1 MVYYVNY
8 FTFVKIIIEM
18 KFLLTLFLCFVGL
31 SSIAQ
36 VTISGKVTDNKNL
49 PIRGVSITIINTYD
63 GSTSDSLGNF
73 SFTTTENGLK
83 ILNATMAGYSESNS
97 KIDIVNTPIFL
108 NIALKELITE
118 LNAVTITAG
127 AFEAS
132 DKKKGTV
139 LSSLD
144 IVTTA
149 GSNGDI
155 TGALKTLPG
164 TQQVGESEGLFVR
177 GGSATESKIFIDG
190 SLVNNFFYSSLP
202 GLATRGRFNPFL
214 FKGTV
219 FSTGGYSALYG
230 QALSAAL
237 ILESAD
243 LPERTEA
250 DLNISAIGIGGG
262 IQKLAKNKKAAWGVS
277 YNYTNL
283 ALAFAVIKQKVDFFK
298 TPVYHQGDANFRI
311 KTKKGG
317 FIKYYGYASWNQTG
331 IRNSDIDSVQL
342 KNAFKIEN
350 VNTFQNISWRENLG
364 NGWKIN
370 TALSFSTNKDDIGN
384 ELLNNANQKQQFFS
398 PTGYSGKNFSLINK
412 AQYAQAKIVIE
423 KRLKGINTLRFGSD
437 YFYSKE
443 KTQYTLFD
451 GTKFNDIAK
460 DNLYAA
466 FAETDLYI
474 TKDLA
479 LKAGGR
485 LEHSEQINKWNIA
498 PRASVAYKFQDKSQL
513 SFAYGIFYQNPER
526 RYLPVLSSN
535 VGYSKATHYILQ
547 YQVAKNSRIFRT
559 EMFYKNY
566 NALYKTAVNNFGREV
581 AANNNGFGYAKGVE
595 VFWRDKTTV
604 KNLDYWISYSYLDT
618 KRNYL
623 NYPGSLT
630 PSFAASHTASFVAK
644 KFVTAWKTG
653 FNMSYNFA
661 SGRPYY
667 NLRYDNAQSKYII
680 KEEGKTINYNS
691 LSFSMN
697 YLPNIG
703 KTNKKSFIVWVLS
716 LTNVLGQEQ
725 IFNYNFSAINN
736 NKVAVIPPSKRF
748 LYIGCFLSFGI
759 DRSQDAINN
768 NL

>member
-1 MVYYVNY
+1 
-8 FTFVKIIIEM
+8 M
-18 KFLLTLFLCFVGL
+18 KFLLTLFSCFVGL
-31 SSIAQ
+31 LSIAQ
-36 VTISGKVTDNKNL
+36 VIISGKVVDNKNV
-49 PIRGVSITIINTYD
+49 PVKGANVTIVDTYD

-73 SFTTTENGLK
+73 SFSTTENGSK
-83 ILNATMAGYSESNS
+83 ILNVTMAGYSVSNA
-97 KIDIVNTPIFL
+97 KIDIVNTPILL
-108 NIALKELITE
+108 NITIKELITE

-214 FKGTV
+214 FKGTM

-250 DLNISAIGIGGG
+250 SLSLSAIGIGGG

-283 ALAFAVIKQKVDFFK
+283 SLAFAVIKQKVDFFK

-331 IRNSDIDSVQL
+331 IRNPDIDSVQL
-342 KNAFKIEN
+342 KNAFNIEN
-350 VNTFQNISWRENLG
+350 INTFQNISWRENIG
-364 NGWKIN
+364 NGWKAN

-384 ELLNNANQKQQFFS
+384 ELLNSENQKQQFFS
-398 PTGYSGKNFSLINK
+398 PSGYAGKNFSLVNK
-412 AQYAQAKIVIE
+412 DQYAQAKVVLE
-423 KRLKGINTLRFGSD
+423 KRLKGINTVRFGSD

-443 KTQYTLFD
+443 KTIYTLFD
-451 GTKFNDIAK
+451 GSKFIDVVN

-479 LKAGGR
+479 LKAGSR

-498 PRASVAYKFQDKSQL
+498 PRASVAYKFKDKSQL

-547 YQVAKNSRIFRT
+547 YQVSKNNRIFRT

-566 NALYKTAVNNFGREV
+566 NALFKTAVNNFGREV

-595 VFWRDKTTV
+595 VFWRDKTTI

-623 NYPGSLT
+623 NFPGSLT

-667 NLRYDNAQSKYII
+667 NLRYDNVQSKYII

-703 KTNKKSFIVWVLS
+703 KTNKKTFIVWVLS

-725 IFNYNFSAINN
+725 IFNYNFSSLNN

-759 DRSQDAINN
+759 DRSQEAINN

>member
-1 MVYYVNY
+1 
-8 FTFVKIIIEM
+8 M

-97 KIDIVNTPIFL
+97 KIDIVSTPIFL

-283 ALAFAVIKQKVDFFK
+283 ALAFTVIKQKVDFFK

-342 KNAFKIEN
+342 KNAFEIEN

-384 ELLNNANQKQQFFS
+384 ALLNNANQKQQFFS

-526 RYLPVLSSN
+526 RYLPVLGSN

-566 NALYKTAVNNFGREV
+566 NALYKTAVNNFGREN

-618 KRNYL
+618 KREYL

-653 FNMSYNFA
+653 FNISYNFA

-667 NLRYDNAQSKYII
+667 NFHYDNTQSKYII
-680 KEEGKTINYNS
+680 KEEGKTINYNN

-703 KTNKKSFIVWVLS
+703 KTNKKTFIVWVLS

-725 IFNYNFSAINN
+725 IYNYNFSTINN
-736 NKVAVIPPSKRF
+736 NKVAVIPPAKRF

-759 DRSQDAINN
+759 DRSQEAINN

>member
-1 MVYYVNY
+1 
-8 FTFVKIIIEM
+8 M
-18 KFLLTLFLCFVGL
+18 KYCITLFLIVATLAGN
-31 SSIAQ
+31 AQ
-36 VTISGKVTDNKNL
+36 VTIKGRLVDTKGSAIAGA
-49 PIRGVSITIINTYD
+49 SIAIDDSYD
-63 GSTSDSLGNF
+63 GSTTDSAGNY
-73 SFTTTENGLK
+73 SFTTTEIGEKNLS
-83 ILNATMAGYSESNS
+83 ATMSGYALFYI
-97 KIDIVNTPIFL
+97 KISIAKNNIVQ
-108 NIALKELITE
+108 NIVIKELITE

-144 IVTTA
+144 VVTTA
-149 GSNGDI
+149 GSQGDI

-164 TQQVGESEGLFVR
+164 TQQVGEAEGLFVR

-250 DLNISAIGIGGG
+250 NLSVSVIGLGAG
-262 IQKLAKNKKAAWGVS
+262 IQKLTKNKKAAWGVS
-277 YNYTNL
+277 YGYTNL
-283 ALAFAVIKQKVDFFK
+283 ALAFAVVKQKVDFFK
-298 TPVYHQGDANFRI
+298 TPLFHQGDANFRI
-311 KTKKGG
+311 KTKRGG
-317 FIKYYGYASWNQTG
+317 FLKYYGYVSWNETA
-331 IRNSDIDSVQL
+331 IRSADIDSNKL
-342 KNAFKIEN
+342 KNAFEIEN
-350 VNTFQNISWRENLG
+350 INTFQNISWRENIG
-364 NGWKIN
+364 KGWKIN
-370 TALSFSTNKDDIGN
+370 TALSYSTNKDDIIN
-384 ELLNNANQKQQFFS
+384 ELQNPDNAKQQFFS
-398 PTGYSGKNFSLINK
+398 PVGYAAKNFSLVSTAN
-412 AQYAQAKIVIE
+412 YAQARFVLD
-423 KRLKGINTLRFGSD
+423 KRLGGINVVRFGSD
-437 YFYSKE
+437 YFYSRE
-443 KTQYTLFD
+443 KTTYTLFN
-451 GTKFNDIAK
+451 GNKFDDIVI
-460 DNLYAA
+460 DNIYAA

-479 LKAGGR
+479 LKAGSR
-485 LEHSEQINKWNIA
+485 LEHSTIMNKWNIA
-498 PRASVAYKFQDKSQL
+498 PRASLAYKFKNNSQM

-526 RYLPVLSSN
+526 KYLPSTNSNLNYSS
-535 VGYSKATHYILQ
+535 AAHYILQ
-547 YQVAKNSRIFRT
+547 YQRTLKDRIFRT
-559 EMFYKNY
+559 EIFYKQY
-566 NALYKTAVNNFGREV
+566 NDLFKTAVNNNGREV
-581 AANNNGFGYAKGVE
+581 AANNNGSGFAKGLE
-595 VFWRDKTTV
+595 IFWRDKKSI

-623 NYPGSLT
+623 NFPGSIM
-630 PSFAASHTASFVAK
+630 PSFAATHTASLVTK
-644 KFVTAWKTG
+644 KFVTKWKTG

-661 SGRPYY
+661 TGRPYY
-667 NLRYDNAQSKYII
+667 NLGYDNLQAKYII
-680 KEEGKTINYNS
+680 KEQGKTINYNS

-716 LTNVLGQEQ
+716 VTNVLGQEQ
-725 IFNYNFSAINN
+725 IFNYNFSSLNN
-736 NKVAVIPPSKRF
+736 NKVAVIPPAKRF

-759 DRSQDAINN
+759 DRTQDAINN

>member
-1 MVYYVNY
+1 
-8 FTFVKIIIEM
+8 M
-18 KFLLTLFLCFVGL
+18 KCLLTFFTCLLSLFAT
-31 SSIAQ
+31 AQ

-49 PIRGVSITIINTYD
+49 PIKGVSITIIDSYD
-63 GSTSDSLGNF
+63 GSTTDSLGNF
-73 SFTTTENGLK
+73 TFSTTENGSK
-83 ILNATMAGYSESNS
+83 ILNATMAGYSVFNS
-97 KIDIVNTPIFL
+97 KIEIANSAISI
-108 NIALKELITE
+108 NITIKELITE

-127 AFEAS
+127 SFEAS

-139 LSSLD
+139 LTSLD
-144 IVTTA
+144 VVTTA
-149 GSNGDI
+149 GSQGEI

-250 DLNISAIGIGGG
+250 DLSLSAIGAGGG

-277 YNYTNL
+277 YSYTNL

-331 IRNSDIDSVQL
+331 IRNPDIDSVKL
-342 KNAFKIEN
+342 KNAFNIEN
-350 VNTFQNISWRENLG
+350 LNTFQNMSWRENIG
-364 NGWKIN
+364 NGWKAN
-370 TALSFSTNKDDIGN
+370 TALSFSTNKDDIEN
-384 ELLNNANQKQQFFS
+384 ELLNSDNQKQQFFS
-398 PTGYSGKNFSLINK
+398 PSGYAGKNFSLVNK
-412 AQYAQAKIVIE
+412 AQYAQAKVILE
-423 KRLKGINTLRFGSD
+423 KRLKGINTIRFGSD

-443 KTQYTLFD
+443 KIIYTLFN
-451 GTKFNDIAK
+451 GTKFTDVVN

-466 FAETDLYI
+466 FAETDFYI

-479 LKAGGR
+479 LKAGSR
-485 LEHSEQINKWNIA
+485 LEHSEQIGKWNIA
-498 PRASVAYKFQDKSQL
+498 PRASVAYKFKDKSQL

-526 RYLPVLSSN
+526 RFLPVLNSN

-566 NALYKTAVNNFGREV
+566 DALYKTAVNNFGREV
-581 AANNNGFGYAKGVE
+581 AANSDGFGYAKGLE
-595 VFWRDKTTV
+595 IFWRDKTTI
-604 KNLDYWISYSYLDT
+604 KNLDYWVSYSYLDT
-618 KRNYL
+618 KRDYL

-630 PSFAASHTASFVAK
+630 PSFAANHTASFVAK
-644 KFVTAWKTG
+644 KFITPWKTG
-653 FNMSYNFA
+653 FNISYSFA

-667 NLRYDNAQSKYII
+667 NLRYDNSQSKYII

-703 KTNKKSFIVWVLS
+703 KTNKKTFIVWVLS
-716 LTNVLGQEQ
+716 LTNVLGQQQ
-725 IFNYNFSAINN
+725 IFTYNFSSINN

-759 DRSQDAINN
+759 DRTQDAINN

>member
-1 MVYYVNY
+1 
-8 FTFVKIIIEM
+8 M
-18 KFLLTLFLCFVGL
+18 KSLLTLFTCFIGL
-31 SSIAQ
+31 FAAAQ

-49 PIRGVSITIINTYD
+49 PIKGVSITIIDSYD

-73 SFTTTENGLK
+73 SFSTTENGTK
-83 ILNATMAGYSESNS
+83 TLNATMSGYSIFNS
-97 KIDIVNTPIFL
+97 KIDIANTPI
-108 NIALKELITE
+108 NINITIKELITE

-127 AFEAS
+127 SFEAS

-139 LSSLD
+139 LTSLD
-144 IVTTA
+144 VVTTA
-149 GSNGDI
+149 GSQGEI

-250 DLNISAIGIGGG
+250 DLSLSAIGVGGG

-277 YNYTNL
+277 YSYTNL

-317 FIKYYGYASWNQTG
+317 FIKYYGYMSWNQTG
-331 IRNSDIDSVQL
+331 IRNPDIDSVQL
-342 KNAFKIEN
+342 KNAFNIEN
-350 VNTFQNISWRENLG
+350 LNTFQNISWRENIG
-364 NGWKIN
+364 NGWKAN
-370 TALSFSTNKDDIGN
+370 TALSFSTNKDDIAN
-384 ELLNNANQKQQFFS
+384 ELLNSDNQKQQFFS
-398 PTGYSGKNFSLINK
+398 PVGYSGKNFSLVNK
-412 AQYAQAKIVIE
+412 AQYAQAKVVLE
-423 KRLKGINTLRFGSD
+423 KRLKGINTIRFGSD

-443 KTQYTLFD
+443 KAAYTLFD
-451 GTKFNDIAK
+451 GTKFNDVVN

-466 FAETDLYI
+466 FAETDLYL

-485 LEHSEQINKWNIA
+485 LEHSEQIGKWNVA
-498 PRASVAYKFQDKSQL
+498 PRASVAYKFKDKSQL

-526 RYLPVLSSN
+526 RYLPVLNSN

-566 NALYKTAVNNFGREV
+566 EALYKTAVNNFGREV

-595 VFWRDKTTV
+595 VFWRDKTTI

-623 NYPGSLT
+623 NFPGSLT

-644 KFVTAWKTG
+644 KFVTPWKTG
-653 FNMSYNFA
+653 FNMSYSFA

-667 NLRYDNAQSKYII
+667 NLRYDNNQSKYTI

-725 IFNYNFSAINN
+725 IFSYNFSSINN

-759 DRSQDAINN
+759 DRTQDAINN

>member
-1 MVYYVNY
+1 
-8 FTFVKIIIEM
+8 M
-18 KFLLTLFLCFVGL
+18 KYLLVLFSCFLVLFAT
-31 SSIAQ
+31 AQ
-36 VTISGKVTDNKNL
+36 VTISGKVFDNKNL
-49 PIRGVSITIINTYD
+49 PIKGASITIVDSYD
-63 GSTSDSLGNF
+63 GGTTDSLGKF
-73 SFTTTENGLK
+73 SFVTIEKGSK
-83 ILNATMAGYSESNS
+83 ILNATLTGFSTYSS
-97 KIDIVNTPIFL
+97 KL
-108 NIALKELITE
+108 NISSTDINLNITVKELITE

-127 AFEAS
+127 SFEAS

-139 LSSLD
+139 LTSLD

-149 GSNGDI
+149 GSNADI
-155 TGALKTLPG
+155 TTALKTLPG

-202 GLATRGRFNPFL
+202 GLASRGRFNPFL

-237 ILESAD
+237 ILESID

-250 DLNISAIGIGGG
+250 SLSLSAIGVGGG

-298 TPVYHQGDANFRI
+298 TPVYQQGDANFRI

-317 FIKYYGYASWNQTG
+317 FVKYYGYVSWNQTG
-331 IRNSDIDSVQL
+331 IRTPDIDSVQL
-342 KNAFKIEN
+342 KNAFNIEN
-350 VNTFQNISWRENLG
+350 INSFQNITWKENIG
-364 NGWKIN
+364 NGWKAN
-370 TALSFSTNKDDIGN
+370 TAVSFSTNKDDIGN
-384 ELLNNANQKQQFFS
+384 ELLNSENQKQQFFS
-398 PTGYSGKNFSLINK
+398 PSGYAGKNFSLLNT
-412 AQYAQAKIVIE
+412 AQYAQVKVVLE

-443 KTQYTLFD
+443 KTLYTLFD
-451 GTKFNDIAK
+451 GTKFNDVVK

-466 FAETDLYI
+466 FAETDLYV

-485 LEHSEQINKWNIA
+485 LEHSEQISKWNIA
-498 PRASVAYKFQDKSQL
+498 PRASVAYKFKDKSQL

-526 RYLPVLSSN
+526 RYLPVLNSN

-547 YQVAKNSRIFRT
+547 YQVTKNSRIFRT
-559 EMFYKNY
+559 EIFYKNY
-566 NALYKTAVNNFGREV
+566 NALYKTAINNIGREV
-581 AANNNGFGYAKGVE
+581 ATGNNGFGYAKGVE
-595 VFWRDKTTV
+595 VFWIDKTSI
-604 KNLDYWISYSYLDT
+604 KNLDYWVSYSYLDT

-630 PSFAASHTASFVAK
+630 PSFAANHTASFVAK
-644 KFVTAWKTG
+644 KFVLPWKTG
-653 FNMSYNFA
+653 FNMSYNYA

-680 KEEGKTINYNS
+680 REEGKTINYNS

-703 KTNKKSFIVWVLS
+703 KTNKKTFIVWVLS

-725 IFNYNFSAINN
+725 IFNYNFSSINN

-759 DRSQDAINN
+759 DRTQDAINN